1 MREKKLLFI
10 LYKNYNHSL
19 TTLEITIAIASMAD
33 KQGKTI
39 HHRLSQFIL
48 VWVRC
53 RVAVDKYF
61 LCPLTRMVLRS
72 LISINATE
80 MSVISSHDSL
90 LPIGKCEHW

>member
-1 MREKKLLFI
+1 MREKLLFI

-39 HHRLSQFIL
+39 RHRLSQFIL

-53 RVAVDKYF
+53 HVAVDKYF
-61 LCPLTRMVLRS
+61 LCLLMRMVLRS
-72 LISINATE
+72 LVSNIAME
-80 MSVISSHDSL
+80 MSVISSRDNL
-90 LPIGKCEHW
+90 LPISKCEHC